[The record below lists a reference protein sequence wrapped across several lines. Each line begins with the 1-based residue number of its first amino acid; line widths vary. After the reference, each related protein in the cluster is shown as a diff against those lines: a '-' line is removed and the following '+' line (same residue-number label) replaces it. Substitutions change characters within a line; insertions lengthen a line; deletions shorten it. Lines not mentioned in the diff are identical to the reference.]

1 MISFIKGM
9 VADIEEDKV
18 VIECNQIGYN
28 IFVPASVIG
37 NINRTGEEVKLYT
50 YMSVR
55 EDAVTLFGFLA
66 KEELNLFKK
75 LISVS
80 GIGPKGA
87 LGILSTLSVDNLKL
101 AILSEDAKAI
111 AKSPGIGAKTA
122 SKLILELKDKISMD
136 GIFEPESGNQMETG
150 AGAGE
155 TSLQKDAVDAL
166 VSLGYSSSEA
176 LNAVRK
182 ACGKQKDAD
191 DVSTIIKLALREI
204 G

>member
-75 LISVS
+75 MISVS

-101 AILSEDAKAI
+101 AILSEDAKSI
-111 AKSPGIGAKTA
+111 AKSPGLGAKTA
-122 SKLILELKDKISMD
+122 SKLILELK
-136 GIFEPESGNQMETG
+136 T
-150 AGAGE
+150 
-155 TSLQKDAVDAL
+155 
-166 VSLGYSSSEA
+166 
-176 LNAVRK
+176 R
-182 ACGKQKDAD
+182 
-191 DVSTIIKLALREI
+191 
-204 G
+204 